1 MFIITHAAVGAA
13 IGLGSGNIFAGFF
26 GGWLSHHFLD
36 AIPHFDRGSL
46 YLEKSGPKYYLNSLP
61 NISGGKSS
69 SGKLSREEWAI
80 VLSDMTIT
88 ILALGFLFWLLPLE
102 QFILIFTGAA
112 GAVLPD
118 VLAALFF
125 FYPQQ
130 KNIFPTFYRYNR
142 FHHLLHR
149 TVMKKQA
156 WLGILTQILIL
167 LTSIIILFQKV

>member
-26 GGWLSHHFLD
+26 GGWLSHHLLD

-46 YLEKSGPKYYLNSLP
+46 YLEKVGPKYLNPLLK
-61 NISGGKSS
+61 ISGEKSS

-80 VLSDMTIT
+80 VLSDMAIT
-88 ILALGFLFWLLPLE
+88 ILALGFLFRLLPLE
-102 QFILIFTGAA
+102 QFILIFTGVA

-125 FYPQQ
+125 FCPQQ

-142 FHHLLHR
+142 FHHRLHR
-149 TVMKKQA
+149 TVIKKQA